1 MGKLWQR
8 ITYYR
13 HRSELWAIGLAKQVP
28 CLAALPIAM
37 VLCFWWVIAPL
48 PVLLPF
54 ILLLQ
59 ALGPLGGTVLGLVAL
74 MVLLLA
80 APWFFGWYGIAVGLT
95 FGRFTAAGA
104 KEKALVESIHA
115 YRSRAI

>member
-1 MGKLWQR
+1 
-8 ITYYR
+8 
-13 HRSELWAIGLAKQVP
+13 
-28 CLAALPIAM
+28 
-37 VLCFWWVIAPL
+37 
-48 PVLLPF
+48 
-54 ILLLQ
+54 
-59 ALGPLGGTVLGLVAL
+59 